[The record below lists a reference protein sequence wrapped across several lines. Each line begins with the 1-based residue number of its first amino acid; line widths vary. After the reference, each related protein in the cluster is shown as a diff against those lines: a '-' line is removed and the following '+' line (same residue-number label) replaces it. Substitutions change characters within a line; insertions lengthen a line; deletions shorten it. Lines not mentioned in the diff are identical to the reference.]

1 MGGRLVFARAG
12 SILLSIGEM
21 YVRSLAN
28 APKFARA
35 ERAALGAKRWSICQ
49 ARYTT
54 AVDSYSST
62 VQQCPAL

>member
-28 APKFARA
+28 ALKFARA
-35 ERAALGAKRWSICQ
+35 QRAALGAR
-49 ARYTT
+49 R
-54 AVDSYSST
+54 
-62 VQQCPAL
+62 